1 MASSRLI
8 YSIYENR
15 LQKRLLK
22 EKLPKHIGL
31 IHDGHRRYAK
41 KEGLLSFEVSYKI
54 GMNRFKDCLA
64 WCDNVGIEYI
74 TSWLLSRENLSRPK
88 SELDPYFEVL
98 NQLFEELLIDDVVD
112 NFKVEFIGSID
123 MLPNFLQ
130 ETIRKLKEVRS
141 GGQKTL
147 TIALGYGGR
156 QEILD
161 AIKGLIDENRND
173 ANDFDTLL
181 ENVTDEQLRQHLYSP
196 ETPDIDL
203 IIRTSGESRLSGFL
217 LWQSAYSEVIFQD
230 VYWPEFR
237 KIDFLRCLR
246 EYAQRERRFGQ

>member
-123 MLPNFLQ
+123 MLPTFLQ
-130 ETIRKLKEVRS
+130 ETISKLKEVRS

-147 TIALGYGGR
+147 TIALGYSGR

>member
-1 MASSRLI
+1 MSSPKLI

-15 LQKRLLK
+15 LQNRLKK
-22 EKLPKHIGL
+22 ENLPKHIGL
-31 IHDGHRRYAK
+31 IHDGHRRYAR

-54 GMNRFKDCLA
+54 GMTRLKECIA
-64 WCDNVGIEYI
+64 WCDDVGIDYI
-74 TSWLLSRENLSRPK
+74 TSWLLSRENLARPK
-88 SELDPYFEVL
+88 EELEAYFEIL
-98 NQLFEELLIDDVVD
+98 NKLFEDLLIDDVVD
-112 NFKVEFIGSID
+112 IFKIEFIGSTD
-123 MLPNFLQ
+123 LLPEFLQ
-130 ETIRKLKEVRS
+130 TTIEQLEEVRG

-161 AIKGLIDENRND
+161 AIKGLIDENRNQE
-173 ANDFDTLL
+173 NDFDRLI

-196 ETPDIDL
+196 EAPDIDL

-246 EYAQRERRFGQ
+246 EYALIERRFGQ

>member
-112 NFKVEFIGSID
+112 NFKIEFIGSID
-123 MLPNFLQ
+123 MLPTFLQ
-130 ETIRKLKEVRS
+130 ETISKLKEVRS

>member
-112 NFKVEFIGSID
+112 NFKVEFIGSVD
-123 MLPNFLQ
+123 MLPTFLQ
-130 ETIRKLKEVRS
+130 ETISKLKEVRS

>member
-1 MASSRLI
+1 MCSSDLYRPQI
-8 YSIYENR
+8 
-15 LQKRLLK
+15 
-22 EKLPKHIGL
+22 KLTESNSSNSFIIDSSNCDP
-31 IHDGHRRYAK
+31 
-41 KEGLLSFEVSYKI
+41 EGVRNTFV
-54 GMNRFKDCLA
+54 LA
-64 WCDNVGIEYI
+64 FV
-74 TSWLLSRENLSRPK
+74 
-88 SELDPYFEVL
+88 
-98 NQLFEELLIDDVVD
+98 DVVD
-112 NFKVEFIGSID
+112 NFKIEFIGSTD
-123 MLPNFLQ
+123 LLPDFLQ
-130 ETIRKLKEVRS
+130 ETINQLKEVRG

-161 AIKGLIDENRND
+161 AIKGLIDQNRKD
-173 ANDFDTLL
+173 HNDFDELI
-181 ENVTDEQLRQHLYSP
+181 ENVTDEQLRKHLYSP

-246 EYAQRERRFGQ
+246 EYSQRERRFGK

>member
-123 MLPNFLQ
+123 MLPPFLQ
-130 ETIRKLKEVRS
+130 ETISKLKEVRS

-173 ANDFDTLL
+173 DNDFDTLL

>member
-1 MASSRLI
+1 MASPRLI